1 MKVHGVT
8 LLLASITLSAHAQT
22 LSGLCMVS
30 SSEGSPARS
39 ELMLRT
45 SDCEQGHGCRNFDN
59 SDISWSRWSGIS
71 PEALKGEGAQ
81 LDANI
86 NADAGDLRCSGT
98 VHDGVLAGR
107 YEFTP
112 SPAFLK
118 TMAAEG
124 FTGITPQKQQ
134 GFLMLDV
141 SLAWVQQMR
150 STGVTGLTT
159 DRLMGLRALGVD
171 AEFIHGMA
179 AAGYPELGA
188 DKLTEMKAVGV
199 TPDKAREAKSL
210 GFRPDEQELI
220 QMSIFKIDR
229 AFVERMRA
237 KGLENLT
244 LAKLIQ
250 VKIFKLDD

>member
-1 MKVHGVT
+1 MKAHGVA
-8 LLLASITLSAHAQT
+8 LLLASITITAHAET
-22 LSGLCMVS
+22 LSGLCMIS
-30 SSEGSPARS
+30 ASRGSSESS

-45 SDCEQGHGCRNFDN
+45 SDCKRGEHCGSSNN
-59 SDISWSRWSGIS
+59 SDISWSRWSGVS
-71 PEALKGEGAQ
+71 PEALKGDGAQ
-81 LDANI
+81 LDAHI
-86 NADAGDLRCSGT
+86 GADAGDLRCSGT

-112 SPAFLK
+112 SAAFLK
-118 TMAAEG
+118 TMTADG
-124 FTGITPQKQQ
+124 FTGITPEKQQ
-134 GFLMLDV
+134 GFLMLDI
-141 SLAWVQQMR
+141 STAWVQQMK
-150 STGVTGLTT
+150 SLGVTGLTT
-159 DRLMGLRALGVD
+159 DKLMGLKALGVD

-179 AAGYPELGA
+179 AAGYPERSA

-199 TPDKAREAKSL
+199 TPDKAREARSL

-229 AFVERMRA
+229 PFVERMRA
-237 KGLENLT
+237 KGLGNLT